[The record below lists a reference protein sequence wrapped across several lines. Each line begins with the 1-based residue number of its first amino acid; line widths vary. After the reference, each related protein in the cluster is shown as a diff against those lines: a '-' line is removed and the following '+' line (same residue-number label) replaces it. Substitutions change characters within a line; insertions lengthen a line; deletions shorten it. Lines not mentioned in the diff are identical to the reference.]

1 VEHIVLQLLQL
12 FQGGAVTRGPRGQCR
27 VVREQAESTDG
38 CLGRGC
44 KGLKQESDGPHCGWG
59 CLLSFSLA
67 TVSCESLFSRQR

>member
-1 VEHIVLQLLQL
+1 VVEHIVLQLLQL

-44 KGLKQESDGPHCGWG
+44 KGLKQES
-59 CLLSFSLA
+59 
-67 TVSCESLFSRQR
+67 